1 MSFIVAGCIVGIVIS
16 AFMVLKTSKE
26 EQNIEKEWI
35 EQEGQ
40 KYIDRMHEEKDGK
53 VFYLEEMLLFIK
65 HVIISVG
72 V

>member
-1 MSFIVAGCIVGIVIS
+1 MDKLKGRRCSMSFIVAGCIVGIVIS

-40 KYIDRMHEEKDGK
+40 KYIDRMHEEKERK
-53 VFYLEEMLLFIK
+53 LKQVEK
-65 HVIISVG
+65 AT
-72 V
+72 